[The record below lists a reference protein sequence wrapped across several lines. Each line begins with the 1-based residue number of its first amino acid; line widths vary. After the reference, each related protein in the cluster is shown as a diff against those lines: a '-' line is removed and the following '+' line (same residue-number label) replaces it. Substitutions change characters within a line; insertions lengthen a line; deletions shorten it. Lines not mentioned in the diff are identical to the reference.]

1 MEEVKELLGRF
12 LIFMVKEP
20 SITNLGELFSLLQRV
35 PVHVDSD
42 LEQGFT
48 TWIANGSPYN
58 AIKAV
63 IVTREHLTFQST
75 KVVSICIYI
84 HFYFLFAYQLGLSGS
99 SLDSRRSVKLDEAST
114 SSFPKVGGCKEN

>member
-48 TWIANGSPYN
+48 TCIASGSPYN

-84 HFYFLFAYQLGLSGS
+84 YTFIFCLLINWVCLAL
-99 SLDSRRSVKLDEAST
+99 V
-114 SSFPKVGGCKEN
+114 